1 MSRLS
6 PSRLM
11 LAKGAPIQRSLSSSR
26 CGGSPS
32 KSGNSS
38 NGNSRSRTPTR
49 GGGGARGGGDRFI
62 PNRSTMDMEAASH
75 YLLNSTSEAAS
86 AVNKENAGT
95 KPEEGADDDYV
106 VDQNAIQQRR
116 NVMANI
122 LLSQDSAAANIGA
135 PVSAAAGADRILS
148 FRQKAPAADEAHI
161 NSQKVLYSTGKPKT
175 AAAAKERQICTK
187 ADRILDAPEY
197 FDDFYLNLID
207 WSRNNHMAVALY
219 DILYIWNA
227 VSGSITELFD
237 KSKDPS
243 SSNAQNQEGGIG
255 DYISS
260 VSWVKEGNIVAVG
273 DNNGVVE
280 LWDVT
285 TSKLMR
291 KMRGHNSRVAT
302 LDWNAHIL
310 ASGNRNGTIH
320 LHDVRVAS
328 HHVGTLNGHS
338 QEVCGMKWSPDQGK
352 LLASGSNDNQVLLWD
367 GRNASAP
374 VHTLTAHQAA
384 VKAVS
389 WCPWQPKTLATGG
402 GTNCRHVKFW
412 NATTGNCINSVD
424 TGSQVSGI
432 VWNEEYKEII
442 TSHGFSRYQLTLWKY
457 PSMQK
462 MADLKG
468 HKSRI
473 LLLVPSPDGTT
484 VASAAADET
493 IRLWIPWPKKE
504 KKEEK
509 TKTAKKPVSLFS
521 TQKIR

>member
-1 MSRLS
+1 METASHHL
-6 PSRLM
+6 
-11 LAKGAPIQRSLSSSR
+11 LSSV
-26 CGGSPS
+26 
-32 KSGNSS
+32 
-38 NGNSRSRTPTR
+38 
-49 GGGGARGGGDRFI
+49 
-62 PNRSTMDMEAASH
+62 AA
-75 YLLNSTSEAAS
+75 AATN
-86 AVNKENAGT
+86 NKENAGN
-95 KPEEGADDDYV
+95 KSEGGAENEEYV
-106 VDQNAIQQRR
+106 VDQATMQQRR

-122 LLSQDSAAANIGA
+122 LLSQDSSSGGA
-135 PVSAAAGADRILS
+135 TAVPPASSAGTDRILS

-175 AAAAKERQICTK
+175 ANAAKERHICTK

-227 VSGSITELFD
+227 VSGSIVELFD

-243 SSNAQNQEGGIG
+243 TAANANTDGVG

-285 TSKLMR
+285 RSKLMR
-291 KMRGHNSRVAT
+291 KMRGHTSRVAT

-320 LHDVRVAS
+320 LHDVRVAN
-328 HHVGTLNGHS
+328 HHVGTLDGHT

-402 GTNCRHVKFW
+402 GTNCRNIKFW
-412 NATTGNCINSVD
+412 NSQTGNCLNSVD

-462 MADLKG
+462 LADLNG
-468 HKSRI
+468 HRQRI
-473 LLLVPSPDGTT
+473 LLLVPSPDGTS

-504 KKEEK
+504 KKEEGK
-509 TKTAKKPVSLFS
+509 KAKAPVSLFS
-521 TQKIR
+521 QQKIR